1 MSEYNVAVSEDGVT
15 VFDWPQAV
23 STDHENAHERLCRDI
38 SNLLTYFERKYPNST
53 DRIDAESDAVRIAN
67 SIAAGQFESVDAIP

>member
-1 MSEYNVAVSEDGVT
+1 VT

-53 DRIDAESDAVRIAN
+53 DKIDAESDTVRIAN